1 MITESDIAVIGA
13 GPAGCNAALIAAEY
27 DFSVVMLDEQ
37 ASPGGQVWRE
47 KSPAILHAPKTP
59 ESVAGE
65 SIRNAIS
72 QSNVS
77 HLAGVRVWHIE
88 RSIDAFIIHY
98 ENAGVS
104 ISLHCRCLVIATG
117 ARETIQPIPGWTLP
131 GVVGM
136 AGATSIFKQDLIPI
150 GSKMVVSGTGP
161 LAFFVAAEQQ
171 RLGGKV
177 AAVVT
182 SNTLLDWIKV
192 LPAMLRRP
200 GLLFRGLR
208 WVTALTV
215 NRIPIYW
222 GHTVTRVEGESSV
235 SRVEFTKIGKDWS
248 PQGEPRFID
257 CDCVSLGNGLIPAFE
272 SFQLA
277 GISLEH
283 RSDLGGWIPKAEQ
296 DGRTNVSGCFICGD
310 GAGIRGSLAAQTHGK
325 LAGLSAVVFLGA
337 KINHPIDKLRREH
350 TRAATFGEAMSK
362 LSIPRPGLSKLTTAQ
377 TVVCRCEGITR
388 AEIEDEINLGA
399 QSTTAV
405 KSGVRVGMG
414 PCGGKYCQTA
424 ISEFIAK
431 AKSCPVSE
439 IVPPTAR
446 PPLRPVS
453 VNTLAGDF
461 DYSDLPISKPS
472 PL

>member
-1 MITESDIAVIGA
+1 MITDTDIAVIGA
-13 GPAGCNAALIAAEY
+13 GPAGCNAALLTAEY
-27 DFSVVMLDEQ
+27 DFSVIMLDEQ
-37 ASPGGQVWRE
+37 VSPGGQVWRA
-47 KSPAILHAPKTP
+47 KSPAILSAPETP

-72 QSNVS
+72 KSNVT
-77 HLAGVRVWHIE
+77 HLGGVRVWHIE
-88 RSIDAFIIHY
+88 RSEDAFVIHY

-104 ISLHCRCLVIATG
+104 CSLSCRCLVIATG

-161 LAFFVAAEQQ
+161 LVFFVAAEQQ
-171 RLGGKV
+171 RLGGEV
-177 AAVVT
+177 AAIVT
-182 SNTLLDWIKV
+182 SNTLLDWIKA
-192 LPAMLRRP
+192 LPAMLLRP

-208 WVTALTV
+208 WITAMYV

-235 SRVEFTKIGKDWS
+235 SRVEFKKISKDWT
-248 PQGEPRFID
+248 PQGQPRFIE
-257 CDCVSLGNGLIPAFE
+257 CDCVSLGSGLISAFE

-283 RSDLGGWIPKAEQ
+283 NSDLGGWIPKQEQ
-296 DGRTNVSGCFICGD
+296 DGRTNVGGCFICGD
-310 GAGIRGSLAAQTHGK
+310 GAGIRGSLAAETHGK
-325 LAGLSAVVFLGA
+325 LAGLSAVAFLGA
-337 KINHPIDKLRREH
+337 KINHSIVKLRREYA
-350 TRAATFGEAMSK
+350 RAASFGEAMSK
-362 LSIPRPGLSKLTTAQ
+362 LSIPRPGLTKLTTAK

-388 AEIEDEINLGA
+388 AEIEDEMHLGA
-399 QSTTAV
+399 QSTISV
-405 KSGVRVGMG
+405 KSGVRAGMG
-414 PCGGKYCQTA
+414 PCGGKFCQTA
-424 ISEFIAK
+424 ITDLIAK
-431 AKSCPVSE
+431 TKSCPVNQ
-439 IVPPTAR
+439 IAPPTAR
-446 PPLRPVS
+446 PPLRPIS

-461 DYSDLPISKPS
+461 DYSDLPILKPS

>member
-1 MITESDIAVIGA
+1 MITDIDIAVIGA
-13 GPAGCNAALIAAEY
+13 GPAGCNAALIAVEY

-47 KSPAILHAPKTP
+47 KSPAILHAPETP

-77 HLAGVRVWHIE
+77 HLSGVRVWHIE

-98 ENAGVS
+98 ESAGVS
-104 ISLHCRCLVIATG
+104 ISLNCRCLVIATG
-117 ARETIQPIPGWTLP
+117 AREYVQPIPGWTLP

-136 AGATSIFKQDLIPI
+136 AGATSIFKQDLIPM

-177 AAVVT
+177 AAVLT
-182 SNTLLDWIKV
+182 SNTFLDWMKA
-192 LPAMLRRP
+192 LPAMILRP

-208 WVTALTV
+208 WITALYV

-235 SRVEFTKIGKDWS
+235 SRVEFKKIGKDWS
-248 PQGEPRFID
+248 PQGEPSFID
-257 CDCVSLGNGLIPAFE
+257 CDCVSLGGGLISAFE

-283 RSDLGGWIPKAEQ
+283 RRDLGGWIPKAEQ
-296 DGRTNVSGCFICGD
+296 DGRTNVGGCFICGD
-310 GAGIRGSLAAQTHGK
+310 GAGIRGSLAAETHGK
-325 LAGLSAVVFLGA
+325 LAGLSAVAFLGA
-337 KINHPIDKLRREH
+337 KINHSIVKLRREYA
-350 TRAATFGEAMSK
+350 RAASFGEAMSK
-362 LSIPRPGLSKLTTAQ
+362 LSIPRPGLTKLTTAK

-399 QSTTAV
+399 QSMTSV
-405 KSGVRVGMG
+405 KSGVRAGMG
-414 PCGGKYCQTA
+414 PCGGKFCQTA
-424 ISEFIAK
+424 ITEFIAK